1 MAGMSSSESR
11 NFATFK
17 SNMERLRN
25 ESLRLNTGVQTDGDA
40 QRAWNE
46 LFQNITDTNLVKQR
60 LQEIQRI
67 NKRGAELQKLKVDGI
82 RANYGYEPLD
92 VSPQMNQRPALGGGA
107 TGDFGTPPSGPAR
120 VNSDAEYNALPSGA
134 TFVGPDG
141 KTRRK
146 P

>member
-1 MAGMSSSESR
+1 MAGMSTEESR

-46 LFQNITDTNLVKQR
+46 LFQNINDTKLVQQR

-67 NKRGAELQKLKVDGI
+67 NARGVELQKLKIDSV
-82 RANYGYEPLD
+82 RANYGKGPMD
-92 VSPQMNQRPALGGGA
+92 VTPQTSVKPALDGGGGGA
-107 TGDFGTPPSGPAR
+107 F
-120 VNSDAEYNALPSGA
+120 SDAEKERRYQEWKRQQGA
-134 TFVGPDG
+134 
-141 KTRRK
+141 K
-146 P
+146 